1 MQRHHANLASNHMRF
16 FEISF
21 FVFLTP
27 AQQVGEIEIYSTWNV
42 IDWMEEGKSEVYKNI
57 MKIHGVKRND
67 HGTGFLLEMLKEPL
81 QIFDTVTLPSILTI
95 I

>member
-1 MQRHHANLASNHMRF
+1 
-16 FEISF
+16 
-21 FVFLTP
+21 
-27 AQQVGEIEIYSTWNV
+27 V

-95 I
+95 IL